1 MSTHIEI
8 DRIVIRLGADKYGI
22 EKYAFFA
29 RSNDNN
35 TSRTKRD
42 PLGFTFET
50 WGADWHELKRG
61 YIGECFE
68 FIGRCAAACW
78 GGCLAIAK
86 HESDV
91 FSRRWQCIKPSQYLS
106 LWEKA
111 AENAVDKNNVQ
122 EPEIYRLLF
131 ETGDLQ
137 TVNQIAG

>member
-8 DRIVIRLGADKYGI
+8 DRMVIRLGADSYGI

-29 RSNDNN
+29 RSNDSN
-35 TSRTKRD
+35 TSRTRRD

-50 WGADWHELKRG
+50 WEADWHELKRG
-61 YIGECFE
+61 YSVECFE

-78 GGCLAIAK
+78 GGCLAVAK

-91 FSRRWQCIKPSQYLS
+91 FSGRWQCIKPSQYLA

-111 AENAVDKNNVQ
+111 VDNAVNKDEVQ
-122 EPEIYRLLF
+122 EPEVYRILH
-131 ETGDLQ
+131 EAGDIQ
-137 TVNQIAG
+137 QVTQIAG